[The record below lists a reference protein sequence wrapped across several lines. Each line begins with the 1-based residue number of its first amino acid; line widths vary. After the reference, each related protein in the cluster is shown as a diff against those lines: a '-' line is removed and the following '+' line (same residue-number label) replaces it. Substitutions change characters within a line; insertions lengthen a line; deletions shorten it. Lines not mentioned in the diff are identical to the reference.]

1 MAGAAQ
7 TVITP
12 PQGTPMAGYY
22 SPRAS
27 IGVHDDLHAKA
38 LVLRQGRTSLALVVC
53 DVIHMPAPVAARAR
67 KLIQTKTGIPESHVM
82 ISATHAHTGPVIP
95 GATARLDF
103 RGKDAEL
110 ARAYSESLPGKI
122 AEAVQLAAA
131 AMKVARISS
140 ASGLEPSLTFNRR
153 FYMADGT
160 VGWNPGKLNPKIVK
174 PAGPIDPEVGVVSV
188 ESLDGTPMATLVN
201 YALHLDTVGGLE
213 ISADYPYTLARTV
226 AARRPGITIFTIGC
240 AGNLNHLDVRS
251 SQPQKGHGEA
261 ARIGSALGAEV
272 IRTISRL
279 EMAAPRLAALSSIV
293 PLSPAA
299 HDPGEVA
306 WARQTAAT
314 YGQAKP
320 APFLELVRAFR
331 ILDVEAL
338 EGKPLE
344 AEVQV
349 LRLNA
354 DTALVMLPG
363 EIFTEL
369 GLAIKKASPF
379 KRTFVVELAN
389 GSIGYVP
396 DRKAYGEGNY
406 EPVSARCAKGSG
418 ENLVEAALSMLQR
431 IRGTD

>member
-27 IGVHDDLHAKA
+27 AGVHDDLYAKA
-38 LVLRQGRTSLALVVC
+38 LVLRQGKTSLALVVC

-67 KLIQTKTGIPESHVM
+67 QLIRSRTGIPENHVM

-122 AEAVQLAAA
+122 AEAVANAQSAL
-131 AMKVARISS
+131 KPARIGS
-140 ASGLEPSLTFNRR
+140 ASGHEPSLTFNRR
-153 FYMADGT
+153 FHMADGT

-188 ESLDGTPMATLVN
+188 ESADGTPLATLVN

-226 AARRPGITIFTIGC
+226 AARRPGLTIFTIGC
-240 AGNLNHLDVRS
+240 AGNLNHIDVKS
-251 SQPQKGHGEA
+251 ASPQKGHGEA

-279 EMAAPRLAALSSIV
+279 EVAAPRLAAVSTTVALR
-293 PLSPAA
+293 PAV
-299 HDPGEVA
+299 HDPSEVA
-306 WARQTAAT
+306 WARQTSAT
-314 YGQAKP
+314 YGQTKP
-320 APFLELVRAFR
+320 APFLELVKAFR

-338 EGKPLE
+338 AGGPLP

-349 LRLNA
+349 MRLNE

-369 GLAIKKASPF
+369 GLAIKQASPF

-406 EPVSARCAKGSG
+406 EAVSARCAPGSG
-418 ENLVEAALSMLQR
+418 EKLVETALSMLQR
-431 IRGTD
+431 IRGN